1 MILYRAR
8 ILFRILKEN
17 NQTDFD
23 EQLILVEAATDEE
36 ARQRLES
43 YGADESET
51 FTNIRGQ
58 LIHWIFEKI
67 IELRPLRLHK
77 GLVQIDGRTIESE
90 ENEESLLLPH
100 GISLN

>member
-8 ILFRILKEN
+8 VLFRILKEN

-23 EQLILVEAATDEE
+23 EQLMLVEASSVEE
-36 ARQRLES
+36 ARQRLEG

-67 IELRPLRLHK
+67 TELRPLRLQN
-77 GLVQIDGRTIESE
+77 GLIQMDSRTIETEQSE
-90 ENEESLLLPH
+90 GALFQPH